1 MTDETRQEP
10 TRPTQRRCCRW
21 KASVSL
27 CPIKTTHHC
36 QTAIV
41 QDRINFALSSS
52 IKLWLLIIEFLSV
65 YFWLFSFFSFSQ
77 SFCRYLCCHFIFG
90 WNKKSREIKFYFNLK
105 FWTHKVFF
113 KFLAQN
119 IVSFLH
125 NVILQLLSFCISPK
139 KV

>member
-1 MTDETRQEP
+1 LTDETRQEP

-27 CPIKTTHHC
+27 CRIKTTHHC

-41 QDRINFALSSS
+41 QDRINFALLSS

-77 SFCRYLCCHFIFG
+77 SFCRYSCCHFIFG
-90 WNKKSREIKFYFNLK
+90 WNKKSRNKILF
-105 FWTHKVFF
+105 VF
-113 KFLAQN
+113 AQSH
-119 IVSFLH
+119 ITII
-125 NVILQLLSFCISPK
+125 VILHITKKGLVIYFLLLRLLIFFF
-139 KV
+139 